1 MAETID
7 TDSLISQARQLLSRY
22 QAAGG
27 GNPDGHRPSLEE
39 RAAAIEVRDLADR
52 IAAMLPT
59 ADADSLDTLVDLH
72 DILYR
77 MGYYRAPSTEL
88 HSAARQRFVNA
99 WLHGDKRI
107 SATRVAA
114 LVAKQIHR
122 NQDGVSQKMLDWYCR
137 TMGDWC
143 SQLSYADRFADIPP
157 AENYNR
163 LTIMLNENLWAY
175 IPGDQTSAKR
185 RWINAN
191 TVSDPSALSPAV
203 RDAYD
208 SFIQAAKAI

>member
-1 MAETID
+1 MGETIEI
-7 TDSLISQARQLLSRY
+7 DSLISQARQLLSRY
-22 QAAGG
+22 QDAGVG
-27 GNPDGHRPSLEE
+27 KIDGHRPSVEE
-39 RAAAIEVRDLADR
+39 QTAAIEVRDLADS
-52 IAAMLPT
+52 IAAMMPT
-59 ADADSLDTLVDLH
+59 ADPDSLDTLMDLH
-72 DILYR
+72 DILHR
-77 MGYYRAPSTEL
+77 MGYYRAPSPEL
-88 HSAARQRFVNA
+88 HSTARRRFVDA

-114 LVAKQIHR
+114 LVGKQIRH
-122 NQDGVSQKMLDWYCR
+122 NQADLPPKMIDWYCR

-143 SQLSYADRFADIPP
+143 SQLSYADSFADIPP

-191 TVSDPSALSPAV
+191 TVSDPSTLSPAV

-208 SFIQAAKAI
+208 SFMHAAKAI

>member
-7 TDSLISQARQLLSRY
+7 IDSLISQARQLLSRY
-22 QAAGG
+22 QATGG
-27 GNPDGHRPSLEE
+27 GDIDGHRSSVEE
-39 RAAAIEVRDLADR
+39 RSAAIEVRNLADS
-52 IAAMLPT
+52 IAAMIPT
-59 ADADSLDTLVDLH
+59 ADADRLDTLVDLH

-77 MGYYRAPSTEL
+77 MGYYRAPSPAL
-88 HSAARQRFVNA
+88 HIAARQRFVDA
-99 WLHGDKRI
+99 WFHGDKRI

-114 LVAKQIHR
+114 LVGRQIRR
-122 NQDGVSQKMLDWYCR
+122 NPADVAPKMLDWYCR

-163 LTIMLNENLWAY
+163 LTLMLNENLWAY

>member
-27 GNPDGHRPSLEE
+27 GDIDSHRSSVEE
-39 RAAAIEVRDLADR
+39 RAAAIEIRNLTDS

-59 ADADSLDTLVDLH
+59 ADADSLDTLIELH
-72 DILYR
+72 DILHR
-77 MGYYRAPSTEL
+77 MGYYRAPSSEL
-88 HSAARQRFVNA
+88 HSAARQRFVEA

-114 LVAKQIHR
+114 LVAKQIRR
-122 NQDGVSQKMLDWYCR
+122 NQDDVSPKMLDWYCR

-143 SQLSYADRFADIPP
+143 AQLYYADRFSDLPP

-191 TVSDPSALSPAV
+191 TVSDPASLSPTV

>member
-1 MAETID
+1 MGETIEI
-7 TDSLISQARQLLSRY
+7 DSLISQARQFLSRY
-22 QAAGG
+22 QTAGG
-27 GNPDGHRPSLEE
+27 GLTGGHRPSVEE
-39 RAAAIEVRDLADR
+39 QTAAIEVRDLADS
-52 IAAMLPT
+52 IAAMMPT
-59 ADADSLDTLVDLH
+59 ADPDSLDTLMDLH
-72 DILYR
+72 DILHR
-77 MGYYRAPSTEL
+77 MGYYRAPSPEL
-88 HSAARQRFVNA
+88 HSAARRRFVDA

-114 LVAKQIHR
+114 LVGKQIRH
-122 NQDGVSQKMLDWYCR
+122 NQADLPPKMIDWYCR

-143 SQLSYADRFADIPP
+143 SQLSYADSFADIPP
-157 AENYNR
+157 VENYNR

-191 TVSDPSALSPAV
+191 TVSDPSTLSPAV

-208 SFIQAAKAI
+208 SFMHAAKAI

>member
-1 MAETID
+1 MGDTIEI
-7 TDSLISQARQLLSRY
+7 DSLISQARQLLSRY
-22 QAAGG
+22 QTAGG
-27 GNPDGHRPSLEE
+27 GKIDGHRASVEE
-39 RAAAIEVRDLADR
+39 QTAAIEVRDLADS
-52 IAAMLPT
+52 IAAMMPT
-59 ADADSLDTLVDLH
+59 ADPDSLDTLMDLH
-72 DILYR
+72 DILHR
-77 MGYYRAPSTEL
+77 MGYYRAPSPEL
-88 HSAARQRFVNA
+88 HSAARRRFVDA

-114 LVAKQIHR
+114 LVGKQIRH
-122 NQDGVSQKMLDWYCR
+122 NQADLPPKMIDWYCR

-143 SQLSYADRFADIPP
+143 SQLSYADSFADIPP
-157 AENYNR
+157 VENYNR

-191 TVSDPSALSPAV
+191 TVSDPSTLSPAV

-208 SFIQAAKAI
+208 SFMHAAKAI

>member
-1 MAETID
+1 MGETIEI
-7 TDSLISQARQLLSRY
+7 DSLISQARQLLSRY
-22 QAAGG
+22 QTAGG
-27 GNPDGHRPSLEE
+27 GKIDGHRASVEE
-39 RAAAIEVRDLADR
+39 QTAAIEVRDLADS
-52 IAAMLPT
+52 IAAMMPT
-59 ADADSLDTLVDLH
+59 ADPDSLDTLMDLH
-72 DILYR
+72 DILHR
-77 MGYYRAPSTEL
+77 MGYYRAPSPEL
-88 HSAARQRFVNA
+88 HSAARRRFVDA

-114 LVAKQIHR
+114 LIGKQIRH
-122 NQDGVSQKMLDWYCR
+122 NQADLPPKMIDWYCR

-143 SQLSYADRFADIPP
+143 SQLSYADSFADIPP
-157 AENYNR
+157 VENYNR

-191 TVSDPSALSPAV
+191 TVSDPSTLSPAV

-208 SFIQAAKAI
+208 SFMHAAKAI

>member
-1 MAETID
+1 MAESID
-7 TDSLISQARQLLSRY
+7 IDSLISQARQLLSRY

-27 GNPDGHRPSLEE
+27 GDIDSHRSSVEE
-39 RAAAIEVRDLADR
+39 RAAAIEIRNLTDS

-59 ADADSLDTLVDLH
+59 ADADSLDTLIELH
-72 DILYR
+72 DILHR
-77 MGYYRAPSTEL
+77 MGYYRAPSPEL
-88 HSAARQRFVNA
+88 HSAARQRFVEA

-114 LVAKQIHR
+114 LVAKQIRR
-122 NQDGVSQKMLDWYCR
+122 NQDDVSPKMLDWYCR

-143 SQLSYADRFADIPP
+143 SQLCYADSFSDLPP

-163 LTIMLNENLWAY
+163 LTILLNENLWAY

-191 TVSDPSALSPAV
+191 TVSDPSSLSPTV

>member
-22 QAAGG
+22 QVAGG
-27 GNPDGHRPSLEE
+27 GDIDSHRASVEE
-39 RAAAIEVRDLADR
+39 RAAAIDIRDLADS
-52 IAAMLPT
+52 IADMLPT
-59 ADADSLDTLVDLH
+59 ADADSLDTLIDLH

-77 MGYYRAPSTEL
+77 MGYYRAPSHEL
-88 HSAARQRFVNA
+88 HSAARQRFVDA

-114 LVAKQIHR
+114 LVAKQIRR
-122 NQDGVSQKMLDWYCR
+122 NQDDVSPKMLDWYCR
-137 TMGDWC
+137 TVGDWC
-143 SQLSYADRFADIPP
+143 SQLSYADTFADISPI
-157 AENYNR
+157 ENYNR
-163 LTIMLNENLWAY
+163 LTIMLSENLWAY

-191 TVSDPSALSPAV
+191 TVSDPSALSPSL

>member
-1 MAETID
+1 MGETIEI
-7 TDSLISQARQLLSRY
+7 DSLISQSRQLLSRY

-27 GNPDGHRPSLEE
+27 LTDGHRPSVEE
-39 RAAAIEVRDLADR
+39 QTAAIEVRDLADS
-52 IAAMLPT
+52 IAAMMPT
-59 ADADSLDTLVDLH
+59 ADPDSLDTLMDLH
-72 DILYR
+72 DILHR
-77 MGYYRAPSTEL
+77 MGYYRAPSPEL
-88 HSAARQRFVNA
+88 HSAARRRFVDA

-114 LVAKQIHR
+114 LVGKQIRH
-122 NQDGVSQKMLDWYCR
+122 NQADLPPKMIDWYCQ

-143 SQLSYADRFADIPP
+143 SQLSYADSFADIPP
-157 AENYNR
+157 VENYNR

-191 TVSDPSALSPAV
+191 TVSDPSTLSPAV

-208 SFIQAAKAI
+208 SFMHAAKAI